1 MLKRMGAP
9 PCFFSVIFTTRNNF
23 RDFLKRSLFLMER
36 ICSLRANS
44 FLKELTLNKKEDKKE
59 SGQICTHEK
68 IKDNLNRFHVT
79 VDLNLQMPAWVQ
91 N

>member
-1 MLKRMGAP
+1 
-9 PCFFSVIFTTRNNF
+9 
-23 RDFLKRSLFLMER
+23 MER
-36 ICSLRANS
+36 IFSLRANS

-68 IKDNLNRFHVT
+68 IKDNLNRFQVT
-79 VDLNLQMPAWVQ
+79 VDLNLQMSAWVKK